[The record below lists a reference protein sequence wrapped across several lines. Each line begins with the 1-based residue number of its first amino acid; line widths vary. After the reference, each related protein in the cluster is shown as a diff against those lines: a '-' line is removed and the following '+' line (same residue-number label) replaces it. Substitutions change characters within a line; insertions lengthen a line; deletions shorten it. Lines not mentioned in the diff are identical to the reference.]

1 MQMNF
6 VAACRVWSGRVP
18 LVGSR
23 ERPSPGTHFHGPQG
37 PGHGAD
43 TAAQG
48 HILHCAGAGPQG
60 HWEPLRRDQGRRD
73 GPQSLWSPTPVANTT
88 ALATLQLWRYGLL
101 WNWPVSKLA
110 FGKPVQSSLDLG
122 RSKLQPL
129 QRSPSPHLLSGPGF
143 PAGESRTP
151 VTLRTSASPPSRRSY
166 PGGWEVSDTPSLTS
180 AVKDSQPRTC
190 ALQQCT

>member
-1 MQMNF
+1 MVLAMEVANSTQREEKQQRREYMQMNF
-6 VAACRVWSGRVP
+6 VAACRVWSRRIP

-37 PGHGAD
+37 PGRGAD

-73 GPQSLWSPTPVANTT
+73 GAQSLWSPTPAANKT
-88 ALATLQLWRYGLL
+88 ALATLQLWRNGLL
-101 WNWPVSKLA
+101 WNWPVSRLA

-122 RSKLQPL
+122 RSKLRPL
-129 QRSPSPHLLSGPGF
+129 RGPLHLTCFQGLGF
-143 PAGESRTP
+143 
-151 VTLRTSASPPSRRSY
+151 RR
-166 PGGWEVSDTPSLTS
+166 ERVERL
-180 AVKDSQPRTC
+180 
-190 ALQQCT
+190 